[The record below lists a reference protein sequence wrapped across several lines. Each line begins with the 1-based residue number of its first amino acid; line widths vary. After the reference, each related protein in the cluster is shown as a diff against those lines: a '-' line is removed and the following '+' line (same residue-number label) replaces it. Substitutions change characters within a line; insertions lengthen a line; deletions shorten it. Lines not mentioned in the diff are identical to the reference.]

1 MDKKTILIVE
11 DDGILATHMQD
22 MLVRL
27 GYTALAPAAT
37 GEAAIEVV
45 KAQPP
50 DLVLMDIKLGGEM
63 DGITAAGL
71 IQSIANVP
79 IVYLSG
85 YSQDPLLQ
93 QAKVTEPYGYLV
105 KPVVE
110 RELAATIEM
119 ALYKHTLDR
128 RLRESEE
135 KHRLA
140 MEATSDGLWDW
151 NIQTGAVYFSP
162 AWGRILGL
170 DSIKPEYT
178 SWESRLHPEDR
189 DSALASLQAHLE
201 GKAERWEKEHRLQTA
216 SGAWKWVLGRGRV
229 VARDRDGKPLRML
242 GTMIDTTERKRA
254 EEALRER
261 EERYRTLLETMEEGY
276 FEVDL
281 KGNFT
286 LVNDSL
292 CKMFNASSKDDL
304 IGLTNRD
311 YMSEET
317 ARRVYKI
324 FQQMYNTGQSAK
336 LFEWEVIKKDG
347 TKGLHESSVYLIR
360 NARREVIG
368 FRGIVRDITDRK
380 KTEEA
385 LRKSEEEAKRLA
397 QENAVM
403 AEIGRIISS
412 TLNIEEV
419 YERFAAEARKFIPFD
434 RIVVSLNNP
443 EEATATV
450 AYASGLE
457 LEGRKIGEVY
467 SLPHTSNEEVVRTR
481 AGLLVQPDAVEELEG
496 RFSALIL
503 TFRAGLRSMM
513 SIPLISRNQVIGA
526 LHLRSKKPKA
536 YNDRDLKLAERIG
549 AQIAGA
555 IANAQLFLERTRA
568 EEHLKASLK
577 EKEVLLRE
585 IHHRVKNNLQ
595 VISSLLRLQSRTIKD
610 DAICRVFKESQD
622 RVKTM
627 AIIHEKLYQST
638 DLAGV
643 DFAGYIRDLTANLY
657 RSYGVSQETI
667 SLRIQAQNVF
677 LGINMAIP
685 CGLIIN
691 ELVSNCLKHAFPGGE
706 RGEIYIDLSSDHD
719 QIILTVGDNGGAFP
733 KGLDFRNTESLGLQ
747 LVLSLIEQ
755 LEGAIELHSDGKTE
769 FRIAFPARHN
779 K

>member
-1 MDKKTILIVE
+1 ME
-11 DDGILATHMQD
+11 
-22 MLVRL
+22 
-27 GYTALAPAAT
+27 T
-37 GEAAIEVV
+37 GEKKFAEFEE
-45 KAQPP
+45 
-50 DLVLMDIKLGGEM
+50 LVLELDMARIFFAEEEEEEE
-63 DGITAAGL
+63 AR
-71 IQSIANVP
+71 
-79 IVYLSG
+79 IV
-85 YSQDPLLQ
+85 
-93 QAKVTEPYGYLV
+93 V
-105 KPVVE
+105 
-110 RELAATIEM
+110 
-119 ALYKHTLDR
+119 
-128 RLRESEE
+128 
-135 KHRLA
+135 
-140 MEATSDGLWDW
+140 
-151 NIQTGAVYFSP
+151 
-162 AWGRILGL
+162 
-170 DSIKPEYT
+170 SIK
-178 SWESRLHPEDR
+178 D
-189 DSALASLQAHLE
+189 
-201 GKAERWEKEHRLQTA
+201 
-216 SGAWKWVLGRGRV
+216 
-229 VARDRDGKPLRML
+229 
-242 GTMIDTTERKRA
+242 ITERKQA
-254 EEALRER
+254 EEALRESEDIFNQFMNHSPIYVFFKDENIKATR
-261 EERYRTLLETMEEGY
+261 LSKNYTELLGRPLSELLGKDM
-276 FEVDL
+276 
-281 KGNFT
+281 
-286 LVNDSL
+286 
-292 CKMFNASSKDDL
+292 DDL
-304 IGLTNRD
+304 FPSDLSKSMVADDMRVLKEGKPIEV
-311 YMSEET
+311 EEELNGRFYST
-317 ARRVYKI
+317 
-324 FQQMYNTGQSAK
+324 
-336 LFEWEVIKKDG
+336 IKFPIHRQGKPA
-347 TKGLHESSVYLIR
+347 YL
-360 NARREVIG
+360 AG
-368 FRGIVRDITDRK
+368 FTVDTTERK
-380 KTEEA
+380 QAEEA
-385 LRKSEEEAKRLA
+385 LGESEEAAKRLA

-419 YERFAAEARKFIPFD
+419 YERFAAEARKLIPFD
-434 RIVVSLNNP
+434 RIMVSLNNL
-443 EEATATV
+443 EEDTATV
-450 AYASGLE
+450 TYASGLE
-457 LEGRKIGEVY
+457 FEGRRIGDVY
-467 SLPHTSNEEVVRTR
+467 PVAHSAHEEVMHTR
-481 AGLLVQPDAVEELEG
+481 AGLLVQPEAVEELEG

-536 YNDRDLKLAERIG
+536 YSDRDLKLAERIG

-706 RGEIYIDLSSDHD
+706 RGEIYIDLSSDPD

>member
-1 MDKKTILIVE
+1 
-11 DDGILATHMQD
+11 
-22 MLVRL
+22 L
-27 GYTALAPAAT
+27 G
-37 GEAAIEVV
+37 
-45 KAQPP
+45 
-50 DLVLMDIKLGGEM
+50 
-63 DGITAAGL
+63 
-71 IQSIANVP
+71 
-79 IVYLSG
+79 
-85 YSQDPLLQ
+85 
-93 QAKVTEPYGYLV
+93 
-105 KPVVE
+105 
-110 RELAATIEM
+110 
-119 ALYKHTLDR
+119 
-128 RLRESEE
+128 ESEE
-135 KHRLA
+135 A
-140 MEATSDGLWDW
+140 
-151 NIQTGAVYFSP
+151 
-162 AWGRILGL
+162 
-170 DSIKPEYT
+170 
-178 SWESRLHPEDR
+178 
-189 DSALASLQAHLE
+189 
-201 GKAERWEKEHRLQTA
+201 
-216 SGAWKWVLGRGRV
+216 
-229 VARDRDGKPLRML
+229 
-242 GTMIDTTERKRA
+242 
-254 EEALRER
+254 
-261 EERYRTLLETMEEGY
+261 
-276 FEVDL
+276 
-281 KGNFT
+281 
-286 LVNDSL
+286 
-292 CKMFNASSKDDL
+292 
-304 IGLTNRD
+304 
-311 YMSEET
+311 
-317 ARRVYKI
+317 
-324 FQQMYNTGQSAK
+324 
-336 LFEWEVIKKDG
+336 
-347 TKGLHESSVYLIR
+347 
-360 NARREVIG
+360 
-368 FRGIVRDITDRK
+368 
-380 KTEEA
+380 
-385 LRKSEEEAKRLA
+385 AKRLA

-419 YERFAAEARKFIPFD
+419 YERFAAEARKLIPFD
-434 RIVVSLNNP
+434 RIMVSLNNL
-443 EEATATV
+443 EEDTATV
-450 AYASGLE
+450 TYASGLE
-457 LEGRKIGEVY
+457 FEGRRIGDVY
-467 SLPHTSNEEVVRTR
+467 PVAHSAHEEVMHTR
-481 AGLLVQPDAVEELEG
+481 AGLLVQPEAVEELEG